1 MTILI
6 TGASGFVGGRV
17 LATALQHQMKV
28 RPVFRTA
35 ASAKIFS
42 CGKYDSITVP
52 TLAADT
58 DWSAAVANIDVVI
71 HCAARVHVMRD
82 EEVDSLMAFR
92 AVNVTGT
99 LNLAFQAASAGVKRF
114 IFVSSVKVNGESTQ
128 LGLAYTPNDMP
139 APKDAYGVSKAEA
152 EAGLR
157 LLSQETG
164 MEVVIIRPP
173 LVYGPGVKGNFSSLL
188 SWVKRGLPLPLG
200 TVTTNRRSLVGLD
213 NLVSL
218 ILTCIDHPK
227 AANQT
232 FLVSDG
238 EDLSTADLLRRI
250 GVALNL
256 PVHLLPVPVCILKNI
271 LRLLGKRVIAERLLG
286 SLRVDISKTYALLNW
301 KPSVSV
307 DEGLRRATQ
316 ERL

>member
-6 TGASGFVGGRV
+6 TGASGFVGSAV
-17 LATALQHQMKV
+17 LATAFQRQMKV

-35 ASAKIFS
+35 ASEKVFS
-42 CGKYDSITVP
+42 CGKYDSIIVS
-52 TLAADT
+52 TLVADT
-58 DWSAAVANIDVVI
+58 DWSAAVAKIDVVI
-71 HCAARVHVMRD
+71 HCAAHLHAMRD
-82 EEVDSLMAFR
+82 EEVDPLMAFR
-92 AVNVTGT
+92 AVNVAGT
-99 LNLAFQAASAGVKRF
+99 LNLAFQAARAGVKRF
-114 IFVSSVKVNGESTQ
+114 IFVSSVKVNGESTE
-128 LGLAYTPNDMP
+128 LGLAYTPNDVP
-139 APKDAYGVSKAEA
+139 APKDAYGASKAEA

-157 LLSQETG
+157 LLSEETG
-164 MEVVIIRPP
+164 MEIVIIRPP

-188 SWVKRGLPLPLG
+188 NWVTRGLPLPLG
-200 TVTTNRRSLVGLD
+200 AVTTNCRSLVGLD

-218 ILTCIDHPK
+218 ILACIDHPK

-250 GVALNL
+250 RVALNL
-256 PVHLLPVPVCILKNI
+256 PFHLLPVPVYIIKNT

-286 SLRVDISKTYALLNW
+286 SLRVDISKTYTLLNW

-307 DEGLRRATQ
+307 DEGLRRAVQ
-316 ERL
+316 ERA